1 VSERAGY
8 AEAGESAVDVRTDEP
23 AAVDVD
29 RVLREGELTVEGRL
43 TEASN
48 ATLYCRAELDGV
60 ALACV
65 YKPVAG
71 ERPLHDFPDGTLA
84 ARELAAYRVSEAAG
98 WHLVP
103 RTVERDG
110 PFGRGMCQQWIEESD
125 LSAAVTVLRDE
136 RADEAPEWCPILAV
150 RLSDGSDGV
159 LAHHDGPALRRIAL
173 FDAIVNNADRKGGHL
188 LPLADGRVLGI
199 DHGLTFHAEDKLR
212 TLLWGFAE
220 RELTRRERDELL
232 RLRADGG
239 LSAQLSA
246 LLSAGELEA
255 FHARIDA
262 LLAQGVLPGPDGRM
276 RPVPWPPI

>member
-1 VSERAGY
+1 MEVPPHDGV
-8 AEAGESAVDVRTDEP
+8 SAVDV
-23 AAVDVD
+23 A
-29 RVLREGELTVEGRL
+29 RVLREGELTVQGRL

-84 ARELAAYRVSEAAG
+84 ARELAAYAVSEAAG

-125 LSAAVTVLRDE
+125 LSAAVTVLTG
-136 RADEAPEWCPILAV
+136 DEAERPREWCPILAV
-150 RLSDGSDGV
+150 RLSDGAEGV
-159 LAHHDGPALRRIAL
+159 LAHRDGAALRRIAV
-173 FDAIVNNADRKGGHL
+173 FDAVVNNADRKGGHL

-212 TLLWGFAE
+212 TLLWGFAD
-220 RELTRRERDELL
+220 RELSAGERAGLT
-232 RLRADGG
+232 RLRADAA
-239 LSAQLSA
+239 LAARLSA
-246 LLSAGELEA
+246 LLSPGEVEA

-262 LLAQGVLPGPDGRM
+262 LLAAGALPGPEGRL